1 MAEGPR
7 LVRYPASPDGDET
20 ADRCQTLGGR
30 LVLSSMYVQSSFPLR
45 LCMHSLRVAAAL
57 RFEVR
62 SVQSCRILLRKQVAC
77 TPRTAP
83 PVRCSMP
90 MLTEASAAV

>member
-62 SVQSCRILLRKQVAC
+62 SVKLTAGSKWLHH
-77 TPRTAP
+77 PRTAP